1 MLYFHRGFDGNDV
14 IDLLKIFTAHKFGHN
29 RFGDKVDTS
38 LVDSIGHLEA
48 VLIVYLLDLPALTE
62 TIEDVADLDRHPIWK
77 NSSLVQ
83 DLDKNI
89 GSNLGKS
96 IFEITLRTKFEQNK
110 ISGTSPLAKVDKRVP
125 KCLILLLGPYISL
138 KNIILTTK
146 TYLHVSDRYFTYI

>member
-1 MLYFHRGFDGNDV
+1 MINVLFHLGEILQILMLYFHRGFDGNDV

-77 NSSLVQ
+77 NLSLVQ

-89 GSNLGKS
+89 GSNLGKN
-96 IFEITLRTKFEQNK
+96 IFKITLRRKSEQNK
-110 ISGTSPLAKVDKRVP
+110 ISVTSPLAKVAKRVP
-125 KCLILLLGPYISL
+125 QYLI
-138 KNIILTTK
+138 
-146 TYLHVSDRYFTYI
+146 

>member
-89 GSNLGKS
+89 GSNLGKN
-96 IFEITLRTKFEQNK
+96 IFEIQPAISMQICLFGTLELAMKAIWWRVMNYNIKFTN
-110 ISGTSPLAKVDKRVP
+110 S
-125 KCLILLLGPYISL
+125 IL
-138 KNIILTTK
+138 
-146 TYLHVSDRYFTYI
+146 